1 MKNVLLIFVLS
12 LWIMPAMSQDRPS
25 WVLMP
30 PRPANNTYEY
40 KVEKGI
46 ASTEI
51 DARNLA
57 VGRILQSVS
66 FYLGAKVSSAEI
78 NEAVQKGE
86 TFDVIAE
93 YYDIPIN
100 KVCEYTERIN
110 NGYIVYVLCQVAKAG
125 NIEPKFDHFTDCYKM
140 EKNPYLKYAFVPGMA
155 QIKKG
160 STAKGAC
167 FITGEIAFIAGIV
180 ASECLRSNYTK
191 QISMTQNEKQKRD
204 YLKKADNCAIARNVS
219 IAGAAAVYVWNVIDG
234 IVAKGKKQV
243 FVGDAEMKFSPYAD
257 LQSVGLAININL

>member
-1 MKNVLLIFVLS
+1 MKNILLLFVFG
-12 LWIMPAMSQDRPS
+12 LWVMPSVAQDRPS
-25 WVLMP
+25 WILMP
-30 PRPANNTYEY
+30 PKPANDTYEY
-40 KVEKGI
+40 KVEKGM
-46 ASTEI
+46 ASTETA
-51 DARNLA
+51 ARNLA

-78 NEAVQKGE
+78 NEAVQKGT
-86 TFDVIAE
+86 TFDLIAE

-100 KVCEYTERIN
+100 KVCEFTERIN

-125 NIEPKFDHFTDCYKM
+125 NIEPEFDYFADCYKM
-140 EKNPYLKYAFVPGMA
+140 EKNPYVKYAFVPGMA

-167 FITGEIAFIAGIV
+167 FIAGEAAFIGGIV
-180 ASECLRSNYTK
+180 VSECLRSNYTR
-191 QISMTQNEKQKRD
+191 QISMTHNEKQKRD

-234 IVAKGKKQV
+234 IVAKRKKPA
-243 FVGDAEMKFSPYAD
+243 FAGNAGMKFSPYAD
-257 LQSVGLAININL
+257 LHSVGLAFNINL